1 MFTDWNICPQTS
13 GIKVKV
19 FRSRLQVRVT
29 RTVSCLWEHSATP
42 HGLRMTPSTLNGTS
56 AVSSSSK
63 TCTRT
68 SCASPCSSGISSLPT
83 ASARHFFSWISSI
96 RNTDAYSFTCVF
108 SDFLGRTE
116 VPVATIK
123 KDQDGKGPLTRRL
136 LLHEVPTGEVRVRLD
151 LQLYEQTPFF
161 WPRICRMKQLLFF
174 FSLIKK
180 PISPLGEQT
189 DRTRERVR
197 SRLRGT
203 GEKRLNSLVQRL
215 AAGQKVDPNQVLTQ
229 HDREVE
235 NLTWLSI

>member
-1 MFTDWNICPQTS
+1 
-13 GIKVKV
+13 
-19 FRSRLQVRVT
+19 
-29 RTVSCLWEHSATP
+29 
-42 HGLRMTPSTLNGTS
+42 MTPSTLNGTS

-83 ASARHFFSWISSI
+83 ASARHFFSWISSF
-96 RNTDAYSFTCVF
+96 RNTDAYSLCLRVF
-108 SDFLGRTE
+108 RLPGSHGGSRGNHKEGSGRQRTADSASAA
-116 VPVATIK
+116 PR
-123 KDQDGKGPLTRRL
+123 GPHWRGQSSPRPAALWADAVLLTSYL
-136 LLHEVPTGEVRVRLD
+136 PNET
-151 LQLYEQTPFF
+151 TS
-161 WPRICRMKQLLFF
+161 FF

>member
-1 MFTDWNICPQTS
+1 
-13 GIKVKV
+13 
-19 FRSRLQVRVT
+19 
-29 RTVSCLWEHSATP
+29 
-42 HGLRMTPSTLNGTS
+42 
-56 AVSSSSK
+56 
-63 TCTRT
+63 
-68 SCASPCSSGISSLPT
+68 
-83 ASARHFFSWISSI
+83 
-96 RNTDAYSFTCVF
+96 
-108 SDFLGRTE
+108 
-116 VPVATIK
+116 
-123 KDQDGKGPLTRRL
+123 
-136 LLHEVPTGEVRVRLD
+136 
-151 LQLYEQTPFF
+151 
-161 WPRICRMKQLLFF
+161 MKQLLFF